1 MASETPN
8 CNNGTSS
15 CKEGDLKG
23 FDEREHKTKEKRVS
37 HEHRLREKPEHR
49 LKTIR
54 QGRVSTV

>member
-1 MASETPN
+1 MASETPS

-15 CKEGDLKG
+15 DKEGDLRG
-23 FDEREHKTKEKRVS
+23 FDEGENRTKEKRVS
-37 HEHRLREKPEHR
+37 HEQGLRGKPEHG